1 MIKSFYFHN
10 FKSFTETELD
20 ISDLTILIGSNASG
34 KTNVIEA
41 LRILSESAAGQPL
54 SVIMD
59 GSRNTAGIIRGGS
72 AGCPKI
78 PHTDFELGCTWQG
91 DDYRLIYRIKI
102 SIKNGV
108 NLKKETLKKI
118 TSNGEDE
125 IFTTVYSKDNK
136 ITVRCQYIKND
147 LKNIHDLKINTN
159 TSVLSQVSNL
169 LPSDGDD
176 INDKL
181 AQKGKDAEIILKAL
195 RKMFFFQ
202 PQSEKMRD
210 YVRFGDKTLQPDG
223 SNLSAILYEL
233 CETSENH
240 DSIKNNILSIIR
252 NLPDNEIEDI
262 AFVKTPLNDVT
273 FLLKEKYNDFTIE
286 AKRLSDGTLR
296 CLAMLAV
303 VYSEEP
309 ESIIVMEDP
318 DNGIH
323 PSRIKSL
330 LQAICRIQK
339 ERNLTLIITTHNPVL
354 MDVVDE
360 DNAEGV
366 VVCYRDQKDGSG
378 KFLRMVD
385 FPDYFKLAAKGS
397 VGKLAQNDE
406 FLKALNRPPKDFK
419 EFYDWLEKE

>member
-54 SVIMD
+54 SIIMD

-72 AGCPKI
+72 AGCPKM
-78 PHTDFELGCTWQG
+78 PRTDFELGCTWEG
-91 DDYRLIYRIKI
+91 NDYKLIYRIKMNVG
-102 SIKNGV
+102 KGV
-108 NLKKETLKKI
+108 QVVQESLDR
-118 TSNGEDE
+118 TS
-125 IFTTVYSKDNK
+125 DNK
-136 ITVRCQYIKND
+136 TE
-147 LKNIHDLKINTN
+147 KIFSTTSLANYQLSVKCLSDKFDEYFREISVSSYM
-159 TSVLSQVSNL
+159 SVLSQIIHL
-169 LPSDGDD
+169 LPTDNNVLQQGRKY
-176 INDKL
+176 I
-181 AQKGKDAEIILKAL
+181 ETIVKAL
-195 RKMFFFQ
+195 RKIFFFDPKIEFMRNYVHLGEEQ
-202 PQSEKMRD
+202 LQSN
-210 YVRFGDKTLQPDG
+210 G
-223 SNLSAILYEL
+223 SNLSAVLYEL
-233 CETSENH
+233 CETSINH
-240 DSIKNNILSIIR
+240 KSIKNNILSIIR

-354 MDVVDE
+354 MDVVDD